1 MSETRA
7 AEAELEEL
15 TGGGSAAADEES
27 EEVPAGELYKDM
39 GAKDAIAAIKAA
51 ESVEEIAGKEAGES
65 RVTVMRAFEAK
76 MAELTA
82 EEG

>member
-15 TGGGSAAADEES
+15 TGGGSNKTDEES
-27 EEVPAGELYKDM
+27 AESPAGDLYKDM
-39 GAKDAIAAIKAA
+39 TAKDAVAAIKAA
-51 ESVEEIAGKEAGES
+51 ETVEDIAGKEAGES
-65 RVTVMRAFEAK
+65 RVTVMRAYEAK
-76 MAELTA
+76 MAELTE